1 MTIQSEFIKDVYTR
15 KVGGETYQYE
25 AQYTVGKR
33 VTWSARIYRDGDL
46 KGTPGGVL
54 SDNDLTGAVLRQ
66 SVITLVECVI
76 EAALGIDD

>member
-1 MTIQSEFIKDVYTR
+1 MTIKSESIKDVYTR

-33 VTWSARIYRDGDL
+33 VTWSARVYRDGDL
-46 KGTPGGVL
+46 KGTPSGVL
-54 SDNDLTGAVLRQ
+54 NNNDLTGGVLRQ
-66 SVITLVECVI
+66 SIVTLVECII